1 MTKEESPKIE
11 EVADQE
17 SWRDADVVY
26 EFKDGKYVVGLVE
39 LSGLE
44 NLAKFE
50 MTSQEEDMLFK
61 TIHRFFAR
69 HGFKLEEKETP
80 EKMNT
85 ERWDKIGRM
94 SRKITIRF
102 SPETPKKYYEEYGQE
117 LVVVGEFWRAGQ
129 SLVPDPISLMEL
141 RRKPPAEGF
150 TEEWHGSV
158 TIYPNNISSKD
169 QLYLT
174 IFHELTHLVQK
185 WQGKDYLLDRPIGAK
200 YGEEP
205 LEIHAERTG
214 EEWMKGLLGDNKKIK
229 KRREK

>member
-1 MTKEESPKIE
+1 MTKEGSPKIE

-50 MTSQEEDMLFK
+50 MTSQEKDMLFK

-80 EKMNT
+80 EKMNA
-85 ERWDKIGRM
+85 ERMDKIGRM

-102 SPETPKKYYEEYGQE
+102 SPETPKKYHEEYGQE
-117 LVVVGEFWRAGQ
+117 LVVVGEFWYAEQ
-129 SLVPDPISLMEL
+129 SLVPDPISLMKLEL
-141 RRKPPAEGF
+141 KPPAGGF
-150 TEEWHGSV
+150 TEEWRGSV

-185 WQGKDYLLDRPIGAK
+185 WQGKSYVLDRPIGAK

-214 EEWMKGLLGDNKKIK
+214 ESWTKGLLRDNKKK
-229 KRREK
+229 KRRGK